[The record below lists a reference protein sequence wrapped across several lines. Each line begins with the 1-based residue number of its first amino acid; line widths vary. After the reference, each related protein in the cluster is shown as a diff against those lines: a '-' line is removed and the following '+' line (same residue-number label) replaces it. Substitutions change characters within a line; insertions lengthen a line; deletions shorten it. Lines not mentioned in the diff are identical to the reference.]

1 MEFRNPI
8 SELPRPLQPIAWI
21 GVVLVAWLLAA
32 AILPNGAPLGIVLI
46 GSIIGSSTGLA
57 AVGIILVWRANRVVN
72 FAAGGLGGAA
82 GLNSVLLFVNW
93 GWPYPVVFVMAIVTG
108 VALGGLVEVLIIR
121 RFTNAARLVL
131 TVATIGLAQ
140 VLGGIELLVAR
151 MLYGSESPVVPS
163 FETPLTN
170 IKFDVGPVVFTG
182 DHLLVLAVVPVVVA
196 GLAWFLKRS
205 LAGTAI
211 RAAAENTDRARLL
224 GIPVRNLTTLVWAI
238 AGGLAALTLALQA
251 PFSGATAS
259 ALAGP
264 AVMLTALAAAVV
276 ARMESMPIAFV
287 AAVGIGVLD
296 QLVRWNTSSPELV
309 DVVIFGVIV
318 IALLAHRSRSRAH
331 DVDGGWRDA
340 EFIGALAP
348 AINKL
353 WEIKVTKIIGVVM
366 LIAAAVAVPLMVK
379 SGLAMT
385 LSVMTIWGIVAVSL
399 VVLTGW
405 AGQISLGQF
414 AFVGVGAIT
423 AGNLISR
430 WNVDLFVSLAIA
442 AAAGAIAALLL
453 GVPALKIQGPFLA
466 IVTLS
471 FAVVLDGYVLNPNVF
486 PALVPEDVPGP
497 SIWGRI
503 DLNEPRNML
512 WLCLAVLALSI
523 VLARGVRQS
532 RSGRLLIASRDN
544 AKATEA
550 ASVSTRYATLS
561 GFVFAGTLAGL
572 AGGLHVI
579 LLHGARAGSYQ
590 PVQSVEI
597 FSMATIGGLGSIGGA
612 ITGTVVMRGLQD
624 LDATI
629 RLVGAGAGV
638 LLVLWLIPSGLAGLA
653 AKIRDAV
660 VSWIAARHGMDLKGE
675 PLVPAADL
683 QEPTTP
689 VYTAEP
695 SAAGATVDHRSSSSI
710 IDGVD
715 GDRRWLTGTRTP
727 PPYTGPPESQG
738 TAALPPLSQ
747 EVSPA
752 EFDLVERY
760 VNNHGLFNDGDPL
773 DRITPER
780 SDAVGEA
787 ADVPPA
793 FTGPASGSA
802 IGLAADRVNVS
813 YGRLQVLFD
822 LDLHVDD
829 GEMVAL
835 LGTNG
840 AGKSTVLKAICGL
853 VPHNGR
859 VMLGDIDI
867 SRMSTEQIVREGLA
881 LMPGGKAIFPTL
893 SVADHLRLSTWIFR
907 NDHERVKEDLAEIHR
922 MFPILEERADQLAGD
937 LSGGEQQQ
945 LALAMTL
952 MLRPKVMLIDELS
965 LGLAPMI
972 VGQLCDVVRNLNG
985 DGTTIV
991 VVEQSVNVA
1000 LTLAERAVFLE
1011 KGRSRFEGPT
1021 QELLDRPDIL
1031 RSVFIAGAD
1040 SHAGDDGSSSGHS
1053 TTSAPSAES
1062 QESADAIKAIDLSSL
1077 SRNRDHLST
1086 RRPVSPVTGVNGHAN
1101 SAATADSPPAD
1112 RPTPVL
1118 SCHGITKRF
1127 GGVNALSDV
1136 DLEVMPGEIVGLIG
1150 QNGAGKTTLMDCISG
1165 FHTIDGGIVTF
1176 RGVDI
1181 TAWQP
1186 FERARGRLGRSFQ
1199 DARLFPSLTVLET
1212 ISVAL
1217 EQSSECRSLIAD
1229 ATRQPASYM
1238 ADAATAER
1246 ANEIISLLG
1255 LNTYSNTPTGALS
1268 TGTRRIVELA
1278 CLLAED
1284 PVLMCLDEPS
1294 AGVAQKETEALGP
1307 LLRQICEHTGAAL
1320 LIIEHDMPLLSGLC
1334 DRLVALE
1341 LGSVIS
1347 SGQPGDVLEDPA
1359 VVASYLGTDEAA
1371 INRSGMTVS

>member
-1 MEFRNPI
+1 MEITNPL
-8 SELPRPLQPIAWI
+8 SALPRPQRAAVWVAIA
-21 GVVLVAWLLAA
+21 LVAWGIAA
-32 AILPNGAPLGIVLI
+32 AILPNGAPIAIVLL

-82 GLNSVLLFVNW
+82 GLNSVLLFINW
-93 GWPYPVVFVMAIVTG
+93 GWPYPVVFVMAIITG
-108 VALGGLVEVLIIR
+108 VTLGAVVEILIIR

-151 MLYGSESPVVPS
+151 LLYGAETPVVTG
-163 FETPLTN
+163 FETPLTK
-170 IKFDVGPVVFTG
+170 IQFDIGPVVFTG
-182 DHLLVLAVVPVVVA
+182 DHLLVLAVVPIVVA

-276 ARMESMPIAFV
+276 ARMESMPKAF
-287 AAVGIGVLD
+287 AAAIGIGVLD
-296 QLVRWNTSSPELV
+296 RLVKWNTSSEELG
-309 DVVIFGVIV
+309 DVVIFAVIV
-318 IALLAHRSRSRAH
+318 GSLLLQRSRSRAH
-331 DVDGGWRDA
+331 DSDGGWRDA
-340 EFIGALAP
+340 EFVGALAP
-348 AINKL
+348 AINRLK
-353 WEIKVTKIIGVVM
+353 EVQIAKITGLVA
-366 LIAAAVAVPLMVK
+366 LIAAAVFVPLMVK
-379 SGLAMT
+379 PGLAMT
-385 LSVMTIWGIVAVSL
+385 LSVMAIWGIVAVSL

-414 AFVGVGAIT
+414 GFVGIGAAA

-442 AAAGAIAALLL
+442 AAAGAVVALLI
-453 GVPALKIQGPFLA
+453 GVPALKIRGPFLA

-471 FAVVLDGYVLNPNVF
+471 FAVVIDGYALNPNVF
-486 PALVPEDVPGP
+486 SNVVPQDVPAP

-512 WLCLAVLALSI
+512 WLSLAVLALSI
-523 VLARGVRQS
+523 VWARGVRRS

-544 AKATEA
+544 SKATEA
-550 ASVSTRYATLS
+550 ASVSTRCATLS
-561 GFVFAGTLAGL
+561 GFMFAGTLAGL

-579 LLHGARAGSYQ
+579 LLHGVRAGSYQ

-612 ITGTVVMRGLQD
+612 ISGAAGMRGLQD

-638 LLVLWLIPSGLAGLA
+638 LLVLWLVPSGFAGMVA
-653 AKIRDAV
+653 MIRDRIV
-660 VSWIAARHGMDLKGE
+660 TRIAARHGMDIKGE
-675 PLVPAADL
+675 PLVV
-683 QEPTTP
+683 TTSRE
-689 VYTAEP
+689 VP
-695 SAAGATVDHRSSSSI
+695 SATESAAATPSTAPTEVKEPVSSI
-710 IDGVD
+710 TEDADPQQGWF
-715 GDRRWLTGTRTP
+715 GGTKTP

-738 TAALPPLSQ
+738 ATVLPPMPE

-760 VNNHGLFNDGDPL
+760 VNSHGTFDEQSLFDPTT
-773 DRITPER
+773 REETAAGGATAEIPAAG
-780 SDAVGEA
+780 SAVGL
-787 ADVPPA
+787 
-793 FTGPASGSA
+793 SA
-802 IGLAADRVNVS
+802 TRVNVS

-822 LDLHVDD
+822 LDLEVTD

-853 VPHNGR
+853 VPHNGKI
-859 VMLGDIDI
+859 MLGDTDI

-907 NDHERVKEDLAEIHR
+907 NDHDRVKNDLAEIYQL
-922 MFPILEERADQLAGD
+922 FPILEERNSQLAGD

-952 MLRPKVMLIDELS
+952 MLRPKVMFIDELS

-972 VGQLCDVVRNLNG
+972 VGQLCEVVRNLNG

-1040 SHAGDDGSSSGHS
+1040 SHTGDDGSTAGSS

-1062 QESADAIKAIDLSSL
+1062 EESANAIRAIDLSSL
-1077 SRNRDHLST
+1077 SQNRDHLSGG
-1086 RRPVSPVTGVNGHAN
+1086 VSARSVAGVNGHAN
-1101 SAATADSPPAD
+1101 GATAADSPPAD

-1118 SCHGITKRF
+1118 SCRGITKRF

-1165 FHTIDGGIVTF
+1165 FHTIDGGVVMF

-1181 TAWQP
+1181 TEWQP

-1199 DARLFPSLTVLET
+1199 DARLFPSLTVTET

-1217 EQSSECRSLIAD
+1217 EQSAECRSLIAD

-1238 ADAATAER
+1238 AEDETAAK

-1255 LNTYSNTPTGALS
+1255 LNTYANTPTGSLS

-1347 SGQPGDVLEDPA
+1347 SGVPDEVLEDPA

-1371 INRSGMTVS
+1371 INRSGATVG